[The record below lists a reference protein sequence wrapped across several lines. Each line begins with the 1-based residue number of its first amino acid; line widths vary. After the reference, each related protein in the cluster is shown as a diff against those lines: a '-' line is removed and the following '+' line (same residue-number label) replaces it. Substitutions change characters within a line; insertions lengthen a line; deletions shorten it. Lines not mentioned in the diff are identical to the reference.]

1 MKRLPKEIKD
11 LHTLI
16 AVAFNNMTEEQQKQT
31 IEDFEDEVELSENE
45 FITDFLENII
55 ENFSEFQP
63 QYECFPNAG
72 IKVHKKEFLVCS
84 IDHDE
89 RITLTSNEAVR
100 LKDIPSWDLDEIID
114 MLKDDELENFKS
126 IMLKAGLK

>member
-1 MKRLPKEIKD
+1 MKRLPKDIKD

-55 ENFSEFQP
+55 ENFSEFKN
-63 QYECFPNAG
+63 YKG
-72 IKVHKKEFLVCS
+72 
-84 IDHDE
+84 
-89 RITLTSNEAVR
+89 
-100 LKDIPSWDLDEIID
+100 
-114 MLKDDELENFKS
+114 
-126 IMLKAGLK
+126 